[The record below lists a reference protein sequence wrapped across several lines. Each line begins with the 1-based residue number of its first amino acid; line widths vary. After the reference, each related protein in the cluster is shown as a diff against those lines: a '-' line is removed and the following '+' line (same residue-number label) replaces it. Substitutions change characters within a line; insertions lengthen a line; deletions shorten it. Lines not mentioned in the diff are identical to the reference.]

1 MERPTMRYTDTELYK
16 MTQEEVDEKKTTL
29 LANDF
34 FKWSIT
40 RLTELINESV
50 NGSDWM
56 EVEKSQL
63 RNYRTKARDKF
74 FIPKLVRGS

>member
-1 MERPTMRYTDTELYK
+1 MRYTDTELYDLS
-16 MTQEEVDEKKTTL
+16 QEEVDEKKTTM

-34 FKWSIT
+34 FRWSIS
-40 RLTELINESV
+40 RLTQLINDSV

-56 EVEKSQL
+56 EADKSHL

-74 FIPKLVRGS
+74 FIPKLVKAR